1 MSGEVMANSDGAA
14 IDELTIREWFMH
26 AELSEAIA
34 THNIVEGILSMRQQ
48 GHRHKTRKKRSDA
61 GKAHKSKTDEALPLV
76 FDPKDRT

>member
-14 IDELTIREWFMH
+14 IDEFDIRQWFMH

-48 GHRHKTRKKRSDA
+48 QPKKRKQRSDT
-61 GKAHKSKTDEALPLV
+61 GRAHKSRIDEAPLLA
-76 FDPKDRT
+76 FDPKDRP